1 MGTATAPDRDRAAP
15 GHDDHPPAPVDGAP
29 PDPDMGFVNHAFHL
43 GLPRAQGTD
52 TWGHAALWRNP
63 AARQAAPDWAGP
75 ASAGLT
81 APHAG
86 HPVAAPQ
93 HVAGTFAGGPREFG
107 FGYRAGPPGAY
118 TQPRAH
124 EMHHPPPQGVPHAN
138 GHAFVPALHG
148 HGLQAHAQTPM
159 GMQGGLGMQ
168 QAPLAAMPHHHPSMP
183 MHHAQGHRRKQW
195 APHAAHGMQ
204 NPAGPAPRRGRHA
217 RGGHSQ
223 APGGLH
229 NGLSMHGR
237 GGGRGGISGGAN
249 GTGGGSVPSVR
260 EFNRR
265 ISACA
270 RRRDLAGALRV
281 LDELD
286 RTPAVSRNLFTYNA
300 VINALV
306 MCAQHAKAR
315 ELWTEMQESGIDPN
329 LVTYNTM
336 MKSCFG
342 GTDEDVERAFAL
354 VKEMEHRGIAAD
366 RVTLNSL
373 INACVTAG
381 LLHDAQ
387 RVYEQMRQRN
397 IEPDDFTF
405 TTLAKAGASQNN
417 VAMLDALLVH
427 QLHHHSTARSRAAAE
442 GGDPS
447 ANGHGGKNNAS
458 STHRTSPVAYN
469 TIADAYIRCGHPERA
484 LRLLSRLRDLHILT
498 RNIPPGGG
506 PDPLDG
512 DTIPVHPDVQTFNV
526 ILKALREAGAPAVDA
541 FQLLHQLKI
550 LGLEADHITLL
561 TLADLCCRREEM
573 ALAEGVLHAAT
584 EADVREFEKGSSEWR
599 SLCNRTTARDVQ
611 RSFQSGRANGGALHS
626 SQHNNAVNVP
636 GTSSGRRN
644 VNQPRNAKANAA
656 LFNSLIRGYS
666 SLDPP
671 NVDAAVALYREMQR
685 YLELY
690 GFTWYA
696 ADFVTYTMLVD
707 GFARVGDAARAESI
721 ISEMENAGRAN
732 VVAYNAYMKANRASG
747 FKAAVLVLERMK
759 RVGLRPDVVTYNTII
774 DLLCSEENGAALAE
788 ELVRVDMPRNGV
800 RPDLLTFNT
809 LIKGAAR
816 VRGSRSDAGA
826 ALGAAYRWLRELQ
839 ARGLHPDEFTYQS
852 MVSACAAAGDAPRAL
867 EFFRKVE
874 AERAKRS
881 GHASDYGM
889 AGSPDERWQGARN
902 KDARAPASG
911 SPPGGARAGKD
922 WMLLPHPAAYIALM
936 RAFLTSNG
944 KHGVANV
951 LLLRDE
957 MVSRGLE
964 LGKQGYSAVA
974 DAYAER
980 GEFAKVEETLAEM
993 LRKERAGTGEA
1004 GLGPVHHCIRMKA
1017 LCNADRLEE
1026 AIAIL
1031 PEVESPD
1038 AAVFNVLITA
1048 CARGKDMDR
1057 LMRIVRAMEE
1067 AGVDPDAITSRAISG
1082 MMRNV
1087 AKTLRSYDQHVRDL
1101 ITRFAAG
1108 NAVGDGSIP
1117 ASAGL
1122 GAGNGTPLQPLQLV
1136 NGGGGQMAGGQP
1148 SEHELSAILSAPQQ
1162 AAVPLNGHPVAKVAS
1177 EEGGAAVSAVTAASQ
1192 DSTTPEELANS
1203 AFAISNGQVAVA
1215 DASEADGE
1223 TPTIDTLLNNISIGS
1238 ADDGQEGGGG
1248 ESGRAQPSGGDRLF
1262 I

>member
-1 MGTATAPDRDRAAP
+1 MS
-15 GHDDHPPAPVDGAP
+15 
-29 PDPDMGFVNHAFHL
+29 
-43 GLPRAQGTD
+43 
-52 TWGHAALWRNP
+52 
-63 AARQAAPDWAGP
+63 
-75 ASAGLT
+75 ASAPISRG
-81 APHAG
+81 
-86 HPVAAPQ
+86 
-93 HVAGTFAGGPREFG
+93 RS
-107 FGYRAGPPGAY
+107 
-118 TQPRAH
+118 
-124 EMHHPPPQGVPHAN
+124 N
-138 GHAFVPALHG
+138 
-148 HGLQAHAQTPM
+148 
-159 GMQGGLGMQ
+159 GLG
-168 QAPLAAMPHHHPSMP
+168 SS
-183 MHHAQGHRRKQW
+183 G
-195 APHAAHGMQ
+195 
-204 NPAGPAPRRGRHA
+204 
-217 RGGHSQ
+217 
-223 APGGLH
+223 
-229 NGLSMHGR
+229 NGV
-237 GGGRGGISGGAN
+237 GGGNGGS
-249 GTGGGSVPSVR
+249 GGSVPSVR

-270 RRRDLAGALRV
+270 RRRDLSGALRV
-281 LDELD
+281 LDDLD
-286 RTPAVSRNLFTYNA
+286 RTPGVSRNLFTYNA

-315 ELWTEMQESGIDPN
+315 ELWTEMQESGIEPN

-342 GTDEDVERAFAL
+342 GTDDDVSRAFAL
-354 VKEMEHRGIAAD
+354 VKEMEERGIAAD

-381 LLHDAQ
+381 LLREAQ
-387 RVYEQMRQRN
+387 RVYEQMRARD

-442 GGDPS
+442 NADGSTPNGS
-447 ANGHGGKNNAS
+447 TNGHSKNS

-484 LRLLSRLRDLHILT
+484 LRLLSRLKDLHILQ
-498 RNIPPGGG
+498 RNIPPGTG

-512 DTIPVHPDVQTFNV
+512 ETIPVHPDVQTFNV
-526 ILKALREAGAPAVDA
+526 ILKALREAGAPAADA

-584 EADVREFEKGSSEWR
+584 EADVREFEKGTSEWR
-599 SLCNRTTARDVQ
+599 SLCNRNSARDVQ
-611 RSFQSGRANGGALHS
+611 RSFQRGANGLHS
-626 SQHNNAVNVP
+626 SHHNNAVNVP

-707 GFARVGDAARAESI
+707 GFARIGDAARAESI

-881 GHASDYGM
+881 GHAGEYTPSSVAGADDRSLTSSWSLSSPPSRSKQKGVPSRMQRQRSASPPSDSLGRTSQ
-889 AGSPDERWQGARN
+889 ASN
-902 KDARAPASG
+902 SSG
-911 SPPGGARAGKD
+911 SSSRTGKD

-944 KHGVANV
+944 KHGVDSV

-957 MVSRGLE
+957 MITRGLE
-964 LGKQGYSAVA
+964 LGRQGHTAVA

-980 GEFAKVEETLAEM
+980 GDFVKVEDTLSEM
-993 LRKERAGTGEA
+993 LRKERGGTEQ

-1017 LCNADRLEE
+1017 LCNADRLDE

-1031 PEVESPD
+1031 PEVKNAD

-1048 CARGKDMDR
+1048 CARTKDVNR
-1057 LMRIVRAMEE
+1057 LTVVLRAMEE

-1087 AKTLRSYDQHVRDL
+1087 AKTLRSYDEHFRNTISKFV
-1101 ITRFAAG
+1101 
-1108 NAVGDGSIP
+1108 
-1117 ASAGL
+1117 SANGQG
-1122 GAGNGTPLQPLQLV
+1122 GAQSGAQQSLPPLPTPSPPPQSQA
-1136 NGGGGQMAGGQP
+1136 QSSHAQQSRAQP
-1148 SEHELSAILSAPQQ
+1148 SVEIDLTARTSSAD
-1162 AAVPLNGHPVAKVAS
+1162 VP
-1177 EEGGAAVSAVTAASQ
+1177 
-1192 DSTTPEELANS
+1192 
-1203 AFAISNGQVAVA
+1203 
-1215 DASEADGE
+1215 
-1223 TPTIDTLLNNISIGS
+1223 IDTLLSNLAINDDARAAPNNHG
-1238 ADDGQEGGGG
+1238 
-1248 ESGRAQPSGGDRLF
+1248 LYL
-1262 I
+1262 

>member
-1 MGTATAPDRDRAAP
+1 MPAQRVMGSAAEPAASAGPPVAAP
-15 GHDDHPPAPVDGAP
+15 AATPSPAAPSPAPARDEELA
-29 PDPDMGFVNHAFHL
+29 GFVNHAFHL
-43 GLPRAQGTD
+43 GVPRAAGAD
-52 TWGHAALWRNP
+52 TWGHAGMWSNRPEWDRASPPPLGGAPLPDP
-63 AARQAAPDWAGP
+63 AALHAHMLPHHARVAPVHRVQPAHVAHLPSSAPPMPAYPQAAPP
-75 ASAGLT
+75 SAVRRHEQ
-81 APHAG
+81 P
-86 HPVAAPQ
+86 P
-93 HVAGTFAGGPREFG
+93 HVAV
-107 FGYRAGPPGAY
+107 
-118 TQPRAH
+118 
-124 EMHHPPPQGVPHAN
+124 HPPPLSLSMQPPPQQLHPM
-138 GHAFVPALHG
+138 PA
-148 HGLQAHAQTPM
+148 
-159 GMQGGLGMQ
+159 
-168 QAPLAAMPHHHPSMP
+168 P
-183 MHHAQGHRRKQW
+183 MHLHSSQPNSHRRKHW
-195 APHAAHGMQ
+195 AQHHHLPHLHHA
-204 NPAGPAPRRGRHA
+204 PPPRRGRNA
-217 RGGHSQ
+217 RSAHS
-223 APGGLH
+223 ASPNVSMSASMPMSRSRT
-229 NGLSMHGR
+229 NGLGSSGNGV
-237 GGGRGGISGGAN
+237 GGGNGGGGN
-249 GTGGGSVPSVR
+249 GGGGSVPSVR

-270 RRRDLAGALRV
+270 RRRDLSGALRV
-281 LDELD
+281 LDDLD
-286 RTPAVSRNLFTYNA
+286 RTPGVSRNLFTYNA

-315 ELWTEMQESGIDPN
+315 ELWTEMQESGIEPN

-342 GTDEDVERAFAL
+342 GTDDDVTRAFAL
-354 VKEMEHRGIAAD
+354 VKEMEERGIAAD

-381 LLHDAQ
+381 LLREAQ
-387 RVYEQMRQRN
+387 RVYEQMRARD

-442 GGDPS
+442 NAEGGAS
-447 ANGHGGKNNAS
+447 NGSSSNSHSKNS

-484 LRLLSRLRDLHILT
+484 LRLLSRLKDLNILQ
-498 RNIPPGGG
+498 RNIPPGSA

-512 DTIPVHPDVQTFNV
+512 ETIPVHPDVQTFNV
-526 ILKALREAGAPAVDA
+526 ILKALREAGAPAADA

-599 SLCNRTTARDVQ
+599 SLCNRSTARDVQ
-611 RSFQSGRANGGALHS
+611 RSFQRGSNGMHS
-626 SQHNNAVNVP
+626 SHHNNAVNVP

-707 GFARVGDAARAESI
+707 GFARIGDAARAESI

-881 GHASDYGM
+881 VHAADYASSS
-889 AGSPDERWQGARN
+889 AGDERSLTNSWSLCSTPNSRN
-902 KDARAPASG
+902 KQKGQLPRMQRQRSASPPTNSLGHSQASG
-911 SPPGGARAGKD
+911 SLGSNGRGGKD

-944 KHGVANV
+944 KHGVDSV

-957 MVSRGLE
+957 MITRGLE
-964 LGKQGYSAVA
+964 LGRQGHTAVA

-993 LRKERAGTGEA
+993 LRKERGGSEQ

-1017 LCNADRLEE
+1017 LCNADRLDE

-1031 PEVESPD
+1031 PEVKNAD

-1048 CARGKDMDR
+1048 CARTKDVNR
-1057 LMRIVRAMEE
+1057 LSVVLRAMED

-1087 AKTLRSYDQHVRDL
+1087 AKTLRSYDEHFRNT
-1101 ITRFAAG
+1101 ITKFVSSNSQG
-1108 NAVGDGSIP
+1108 NSQSSQQSLPPLPSPTP
-1117 ASAGL
+1117 APVQA
-1122 GAGNGTPLQPLQLV
+1122 Q
-1136 NGGGGQMAGGQP
+1136 
-1148 SEHELSAILSAPQQ
+1148 PQQ
-1162 AAVPLNGHPVAKVAS
+1162 ARAEPAVEIDLSSRPGNADVPI
-1177 EEGGAAVSAVTAASQ
+1177 
-1192 DSTTPEELANS
+1192 DSLLSNLTIGDDARATP
-1203 AFAISNGQVAVA
+1203 
-1215 DASEADGE
+1215 
-1223 TPTIDTLLNNISIGS
+1223 NNHG
-1238 ADDGQEGGGG
+1238 
-1248 ESGRAQPSGGDRLF
+1248 LF
-1262 I
+1262 L

>member
-1 MGTATAPDRDRAAP
+1 
-15 GHDDHPPAPVDGAP
+15 
-29 PDPDMGFVNHAFHL
+29 
-43 GLPRAQGTD
+43 
-52 TWGHAALWRNP
+52 
-63 AARQAAPDWAGP
+63 
-75 ASAGLT
+75 
-81 APHAG
+81 
-86 HPVAAPQ
+86 
-93 HVAGTFAGGPREFG
+93 
-107 FGYRAGPPGAY
+107 
-118 TQPRAH
+118 
-124 EMHHPPPQGVPHAN
+124 
-138 GHAFVPALHG
+138 
-148 HGLQAHAQTPM
+148 
-159 GMQGGLGMQ
+159 
-168 QAPLAAMPHHHPSMP
+168 MPINRS
-183 MHHAQGHRRKQW
+183 
-195 APHAAHGMQ
+195 
-204 NPAGPAPRRGRHA
+204 
-217 RGGHSQ
+217 
-223 APGGLH
+223 
-229 NGLSMHGR
+229 R
-237 GGGRGGISGGAN
+237 GGGNNNSMNNSANNNGNNGGNNNGGNSA
-249 GTGGGSVPSVR
+249 PSVR

-270 RRRDLAGALRV
+270 RRRDLNGALRV
-281 LDELD
+281 LDDLD
-286 RTPAVSRNLFTYNA
+286 RTPSVSRNLFTYNA

-315 ELWTEMQESGIDPN
+315 ELWTEMQESGIEPN

-342 GTDEDVERAFAL
+342 GTDDDVNRAFAL
-354 VKEMEHRGIAAD
+354 VKEMEERGISAD

-381 LLHDAQ
+381 LLREAQ
-387 RVYEQMRQRN
+387 RVYEQMRARD

-442 GGDPS
+442 NGVDPTNLNTDRSNGGS
-447 ANGHGGKNNAS
+447 SSNNSKNS
-458 STHRTSPVAYN
+458 SSHRTSPVAYN

-484 LRLLSRLRDLHILT
+484 LRLLSRLKDLHILQ
-498 RNIPPGGG
+498 RNISPSSGT
-506 PDPLDG
+506 DPLDG
-512 DTIPVHPDVQTFNV
+512 ETIPVHPDVQTFNV
-526 ILKALREAGAPAVDA
+526 ILKALREAGAPAADA

-584 EADVREFEKGSSEWR
+584 EFDVREFEKGSSEWR
-599 SLCNRTTARDVQ
+599 SLCNRGNGRSMQ
-611 RSFQSGRANGGALHS
+611 RNGGGANSGGNSNNNSHNSAS
-626 SQHNNAVNVP
+626 SSHHNNTVNVP
-636 GTSSGRRN
+636 GTTSGRRN

-656 LFNSLIRGYS
+656 LFNALIRGYS

-685 YLELY
+685 YLEVY

-707 GFARVGDAARAESI
+707 GFARIGDAARAEAI

-839 ARGLHPDEFTYQS
+839 SRGLSPDEFTYQS

-881 GHASDYGM
+881 GQAAEYSGGASN
-889 AGSPDERWQGARN
+889 S
-902 KDARAPASG
+902 ASG
-911 SPPGGARAGKD
+911 DDRVGAWSLSSPPGRKKGTAGRLQRQRSASPGDDIPGKDSSGTPNSTAPGSRNGKD

-944 KHGVANV
+944 KHGVDSV

-957 MVSRGLE
+957 MITRGLE
-964 LGKQGYSAVA
+964 LGRQGHTAVA

-980 GEFAKVEETLAEM
+980 GEFQKVEETLQEM
-993 LRKERAGTGEA
+993 LRKEQADRSDRQGPGSRKDQEERSDLQGISDTASRKDAERTDRQ
-1004 GLGPVHHCIRMKA
+1004 GLGPVQYCIMMKA
-1017 LCNADRLEE
+1017 LCNADRLDE

-1031 PEVESPD
+1031 PEVKNAD

-1048 CARGKDMDR
+1048 CARAKDVQR
-1057 LMRIVRAMEE
+1057 LTVVLRAMED
-1067 AGVDPDAITSRAISG
+1067 AHVDPDAITSRAISG

-1087 AKTLRSYDQHVRDL
+1087 AKTLRSYDEHFRNTL
-1101 ITRFAAG
+1101 TKFITVNGTHNNSNNSQSTLPPLASPAAG
-1108 NAVGDGSIP
+1108 SSSSPPPETKANNNNTTSSTAPSGTGSNSAPDVPLDSLLSNITLGDGDARCAP
-1117 ASAGL
+1117 KNHGL
-1122 GAGNGTPLQPLQLV
+1122 YL
-1136 NGGGGQMAGGQP
+1136 
-1148 SEHELSAILSAPQQ
+1148 
-1162 AAVPLNGHPVAKVAS
+1162 
-1177 EEGGAAVSAVTAASQ
+1177 
-1192 DSTTPEELANS
+1192 
-1203 AFAISNGQVAVA
+1203 
-1215 DASEADGE
+1215 
-1223 TPTIDTLLNNISIGS
+1223 
-1238 ADDGQEGGGG
+1238 
-1248 ESGRAQPSGGDRLF
+1248 
-1262 I
+1262 

>member
-1 MGTATAPDRDRAAP
+1 MGTADEPPISHSSHTNSSIPDQSDATNAPNDSA
-15 GHDDHPPAPVDGAP
+15 PPAA
-29 PDPDMGFVNHAFHL
+29 GFVNHAFHL
-43 GLPRAQGTD
+43 GLPRATGAD

-63 AARQAAPDWAGP
+63 AARGANNLEWERSPSVSNNNLHQLQPQPAPLQLTHHNAAATAAQAR
-75 ASAGLT
+75 
-81 APHAG
+81 
-86 HPVAAPQ
+86 AAQ
-93 HVAGTFAGGPREFG
+93 IQQQQQQQ
-107 FGYRAGPPGAY
+107 PP
-118 TQPRAH
+118 P
-124 EMHHPPPQGVPHAN
+124 PPPQHHHIPTLPNH
-138 GHAFVPALHG
+138 PAYAAHTQALLMVQQQQQNPLH
-148 HGLQAHAQTPM
+148 HPRPDAQLPLQ
-159 GMQGGLGMQ
+159 MQ
-168 QAPLAAMPHHHPSMP
+168 QQPTALPMPIPHPQSQPQPRSLPMQQPSPLP
-183 MHHAQGHRRKQW
+183 MTNNRRKQW
-195 APHAAHGMQ
+195 SNHAPGQHTAS
-204 NPAGPAPRRGRHA
+204 RRGRNP
-217 RGGHSQ
+217 RNGGNT
-223 APGGLH
+223 A
-229 NGLSMHGR
+229 HGSINSTTQMNRSR
-237 GGGRGGISGGAN
+237 GGGA
-249 GTGGGSVPSVR
+249 TGGGNSGGNANINGGSGGGGSAPSVR

-270 RRRDLAGALRV
+270 RRRDLNGALRV
-281 LDELD
+281 LDDLD
-286 RTPAVSRNLFTYNA
+286 RTPGVSRNLFTYNA

-315 ELWTEMQESGIDPN
+315 ELWTEMQESGIEPN

-342 GTDEDVERAFAL
+342 GTDDDVTRAFAL
-354 VKEMEHRGIAAD
+354 VKEMEERGISAD

-381 LLHDAQ
+381 LLREAQ
-387 RVYEQMRQRN
+387 RVYEQMRARD

-427 QLHHHSTARSRAAAE
+427 QLHHHSTARNRAIAE
-442 GGDPS
+442 NADAEQQQVQQQSQTPPS
-447 ANGHGGKNNAS
+447 QQQVVRVLNNNSGSNGSQSSSNNKNS
-458 STHRTSPVAYN
+458 TTHRTSPVAYN

-484 LRLLSRLRDLHILT
+484 LRLLSRLKDLHILQ
-498 RNIPPGGG
+498 RNIDAAAGTC
-506 PDPLDG
+506 DPLDG
-512 DTIPVHPDVQTFNV
+512 ETIPVHPDVQTFNV
-526 ILKALREAGAPAVDA
+526 ILKALREAGAPAADA

-599 SLCNRTTARDVQ
+599 SLCMRNSGRDVQ
-611 RSFQSGRANGGALHS
+611 RNYQRNGGSGGGANSSLHNS
-626 SQHNNAVNVP
+626 HHNNAVNVP

-656 LFNSLIRGYS
+656 LFNALIRGYS

-685 YLELY
+685 YLEVY

-707 GFARVGDAARAESI
+707 GFARIGDAARAEAI

-881 GHASDYGM
+881 GHPTEYG
-889 AGSPDERWQGARN
+889 AVTSSVDDRLGAWSLSSPQPRKGVNGRLSRQRSA
-902 KDARAPASG
+902 
-911 SPPGGARAGKD
+911 SPPADSLREAGTVANGNSANGNRSGKD

-944 KHGVANV
+944 KHGVDSV

-957 MVSRGLE
+957 MITRGLE
-964 LGKQGYSAVA
+964 LGRQGHTAVA

-980 GEFAKVEETLAEM
+980 GEFQKVEETLAEM
-993 LRKERAGTGEA
+993 LRKERGDRSAEQ

-1017 LCNADRLEE
+1017 LCNADRLDE

-1031 PEVESPD
+1031 PEVKNAD

-1048 CARGKDMDR
+1048 CARGKDVQR
-1057 LMRIVRAMEE
+1057 LTVVLRAMEE
-1067 AGVDPDAITSRAISG
+1067 ANVDPDAITSRAISG

-1087 AKTLRSYDQHVRDL
+1087 AKTLRSYDEHFRNM
-1101 ITRFAAG
+1101 ITKFVVAQASQQQTKEGGSGTGALESARANAA
-1108 NAVGDGSIP
+1108 
-1117 ASAGL
+1117 
-1122 GAGNGTPLQPLQLV
+1122 
-1136 NGGGGQMAGGQP
+1136 
-1148 SEHELSAILSAPQQ
+1148 E
-1162 AAVPLNGHPVAKVAS
+1162 VPL
-1177 EEGGAAVSAVTAASQ
+1177 
-1192 DSTTPEELANS
+1192 
-1203 AFAISNGQVAVA
+1203 
-1215 DASEADGE
+1215 
-1223 TPTIDTLLNNISIGS
+1223 DTLLNNMTLG
-1238 ADDGQEGGGG
+1238 AGG
-1248 ESGRAQPSGGDRLF
+1248 EDARASPKTHHGLYL
-1262 I
+1262 